1 MMGTM
6 SMYYVTDP
14 DSVVAN
20 IQSLLDEDKKK
31 TSWVSKENTL
41 LNNTAPTISVIKNS
55 ERKTEDTRRH
65 TVDTRERVRDV
76 LR

>member
-14 DSVVAN
+14 DGVVAN
-20 IQSLLDEDKKK
+20 IQSLLDEDKGKSGEIRRETTMKNQDKPKITPK
-31 TSWVSKENTL
+31 TKEN
-41 LNNTAPTISVIKNS
+41 IES
-55 ERKTEDTRRH
+55 TRRH
-65 TVDTRERVRDV
+65 TVDTRERIRDV

>member
-20 IQSLLDEDKKK
+20 IQSLLDEDKGK
-31 TSWVSKENTL
+31 TGEVRRETTIKNQEKVKALPRTKENVE
-41 LNNTAPTISVIKNS
+41 N
-55 ERKTEDTRRH
+55 TRRH
-65 TVDTRERVRDV
+65 TVDTRERIRDV